1 MNPISQAITAILATI
16 GISGLIGFA
25 VGYALK
31 KILKLAIIVIG
42 LFIGVLFALD
52 YLGIV
57 EVHYDK
63 LLYYANLVV
72 HKFLGFSNAVY
83 SHVVASI
90 PMAAGFIAGFIL
102 GFKKGRPPQ

>member
-1 MNPISQAITAILATI
+1 MNPVSQAITAILATI

-31 KILKLAIIVIG
+31 KILKLALIVIG
-42 LFIGVLFALD
+42 LFIGTLFALD

-57 EVHYDK
+57 EVHYNK

-72 HKFLGFSNAVY
+72 HEFMGFSNAVY

-102 GFKKGRPPQ
+102 GLKKGRSP